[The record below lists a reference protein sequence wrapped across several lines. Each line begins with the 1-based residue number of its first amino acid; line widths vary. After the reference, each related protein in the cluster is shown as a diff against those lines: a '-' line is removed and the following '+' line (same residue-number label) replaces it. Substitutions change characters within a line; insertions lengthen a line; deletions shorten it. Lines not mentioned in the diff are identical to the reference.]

1 MPPNCVQ
8 DPTKECLG
16 YAEAQILRHQIEE
29 LSKKQTE
36 YQEKNSK
43 DHKEFYERLEAGD
56 RAQAVCPAHCKGPHQ
71 IFSHGGGPGALVY
84 QLAEI
89 LSDTNEIK
97 SDLKERAR
105 ELTNAITE
113 LRMKPAKKWDNLS
126 DKVLFTLVSALI
138 GAALAYIGLGGLV

>member
-56 RAQAVCPAHCKGPHQ
+56 RAQAVTQ
-71 IFSHGGGPGALVY
+71 N

>member
-1 MPPNCVQ
+1 MPRRRSS
-8 DPTKECLG
+8 G
-16 YAEAQILRHQIEE
+16 ISLRNSARNKRNIR
-29 LSKKQTE
+29 K
-36 YQEKNSK
+36 KNSK

-56 RAQAVCPAHCKGPHQ
+56 RAQAVTQ
-71 IFSHGGGPGALVY
+71 N

>member
-1 MPPNCVQ
+1 MPPNCVK
-8 DPTKECLG
+8 DPTQDCIG
-16 YAEAQILRHQIEE
+16 YAEAQILKHQIED
-29 LSKKQTE
+29 LAKKQAE
-36 YQEKNSK
+36 YQENNRK

-56 RAQAVCPAHCKGPHQ
+56 RAQAVTQ
-71 IFSHGGGPGALVY
+71 N

-97 SDLKERAR
+97 TDLKETAK

-126 DKVLFTLVSALI
+126 EKVLFTLVSALI

>member
-43 DHKEFYERLEAGD
+43 DHKEFYERLESGD
-56 RAQAVCPAHCKGPHQ
+56 RAQAVTQ
-71 IFSHGGGPGALVY
+71 N

>member
-1 MPPNCVQ
+1 MPPNCVK
-8 DPTKECLG
+8 DPTQDCIG

-36 YQEKNSK
+36 YQDKNSK

-56 RAQAVCPAHCKGPHQ
+56 RAQAVTQ
-71 IFSHGGGPGALVY
+71 N

-126 DKVLFTLVSALI
+126 DKILSILVSVLI

>member
-1 MPPNCVQ
+1 MPPNCVK
-8 DPTKECLG
+8 DPTQDCIG
-16 YAEAQILRHQIEE
+16 YAEAQILKHQIED
-29 LSKKQTE
+29 LAKKQAE
-36 YQEKNSK
+36 YQENNRK

-56 RAQAVCPAHCKGPHQ
+56 KAQAVTQ
-71 IFSHGGGPGALVY
+71 N

-97 SDLKERAR
+97 TDLKEKAK
-105 ELTNAITE
+105 ELTNAITD

-126 DKVLFTLVSALI
+126 DKVLSILVSVLI

>member
-1 MPPNCVQ
+1 MPPNCVR
-8 DPTKECLG
+8 DPTQDCIG
-16 YAEAQILRHQIEE
+16 YAEAQIIRHQLEE
-29 LSKKQTE
+29 LSKKQAE

-56 RAQAVCPAHCKGPHQ
+56 RAQAVTQ
-71 IFSHGGGPGALVY
+71 N

-126 DKVLFTLVSALI
+126 DKILSILVSVLI

>member
-1 MPPNCVQ
+1 MPPNCVK
-8 DPTKECLG
+8 DPTQDCIG
-16 YAEAQILRHQIEE
+16 YAEAQILKHQIED
-29 LSKKQTE
+29 LAKKQAE
-36 YQEKNSK
+36 YQENNRK

-56 RAQAVCPAHCKGPHQ
+56 RAQAVTQ
-71 IFSHGGGPGALVY
+71 N

-105 ELTNAITE
+105 ELTSAITE

-126 DKVLFTLVSALI
+126 DKILSILVSVLI

>member
-1 MPPNCVQ
+1 MPPNCVR
-8 DPTKECLG
+8 DPTQDCIG
-16 YAEAQILRHQIEE
+16 YAEAQILKHQIED
-29 LSKKQTE
+29 LAKKQAE

-56 RAQAVCPAHCKGPHQ
+56 RAQAVTQ
-71 IFSHGGGPGALVY
+71 N

-97 SDLKERAR
+97 TDLKEKAK
-105 ELTNAITE
+105 ELTNAITD

-126 DKVLFTLVSALI
+126 DKILSVLVSVLI

>member
-1 MPPNCVQ
+1 MPPNCVK
-8 DPTKECLG
+8 DPTQDCIG
-16 YAEAQILRHQIEE
+16 YAEAQILKHQIED
-29 LSKKQTE
+29 LVKKQAD
-36 YQEKNSK
+36 YQENNRK

-56 RAQAVCPAHCKGPHQ
+56 RAQAVTQ
-71 IFSHGGGPGALVY
+71 N

-97 SDLKERAR
+97 TDLKEKAK

-126 DKVLFTLVSALI
+126 DKILSILVSVLI